1 MERPHSMERCQGM
14 ERHQVME
21 RWQVIERC
29 LGMGMSSGYGKG
41 IRVWEGIRVC
51 VKVVRLQGSG
61 ACPRNQVSSCLNCQV
76 QGLGKS
82 LDAGN
87 TIILTWFYPDIHF
100 FTISLYHYICQP
112 LLLYVQIGNI

>member
-1 MERPHSMERCQGM
+1 MEEMKGM
-14 ERHQVME
+14 ERHQGME

-87 TIILTWFYPDIHF
+87 TIILIH
-100 FTISLYHYICQP
+100 
-112 LLLYVQIGNI
+112 